1 MKDRK
6 KRGFRIVFTLIGV
19 LAVVLIG
26 LFSFYMLWERAPDL
40 EPVAPTAK
48 PITAGESEK
57 PREEDAGLPFD
68 TQRQDGVY
76 TILLVGNDD
85 GNGNT
90 DTIMVGRIDTK
101 QHKMDFVS
109 IPRDTLI
116 NVDWAVRKI
125 NSVYWGSKNNGGTGI
140 DALRNHVKRL
150 IGFDVDCYA
159 VIDLSVFMD
168 TVDAL
173 GGV

>member
-48 PITAGESEK
+48 PIAAGESEK

-68 TQRQDGVY
+68 TCLLY
-76 TILLVGNDD
+76 TSSARRSLYPPGACP
-85 GNGNT
+85 
-90 DTIMVGRIDTK
+90 
-101 QHKMDFVS
+101 
-109 IPRDTLI
+109 PR
-116 NVDWAVRKI
+116 R
-125 NSVYWGSKNNGGTGI
+125 
-140 DALRNHVKRL
+140 
-150 IGFDVDCYA
+150 
-159 VIDLSVFMD
+159 
-168 TVDAL
+168 
-173 GGV
+173 